1 MKVGEDVGYEMT
13 VIKAVEEVNNRQKGI
28 LFHKFN
34 RYYNGDIKGKTVAV
48 WGLSFKPET
57 DDMRD
62 APSLT
67 LIESLLKEGV
77 NVRAYDPAAMQEAHK
92 YLDDRI
98 YYATDIYDAA
108 NEADA
113 LIVPTEWKE
122 FRLPNWSIL
131 SKIMNNHL
139 VIDGRNI
146 YNKEDMAAYGFEY
159 RGIGQK

>member
-1 MKVGEDVGYEMT
+1 
-13 VIKAVEEVNNRQKGI
+13 
-28 LFHKFN
+28 
-34 RYYNGDIKGKTVAV
+34 
-48 WGLSFKPET
+48 
-57 DDMRD
+57 
-62 APSLT
+62 
-67 LIESLLKEGV
+67 
-77 NVRAYDPAAMQEAHK
+77 MQEARK

>member
-1 MKVGEDVGYEMT
+1 MRL
-13 VIKAVEEVNNRQKGI
+13 IKAVEEVNNRQKTI
-28 LFHKFN
+28 LFQKFS
-34 RYYNGDIKGKTVAV
+34 RFFQGDVKGKTVAV

-67 LIESLLKEGV
+67 LIESLLEAGV
-77 NVRAYDPAAMQEAHK
+77 SVRAYDPAAMQEARK
-92 YLDDRI
+92 YLNEKI

-108 NEADA
+108 NESDA

-122 FRLPNWSIL
+122 FRMPNWSIL
-131 SKIMNNHL
+131 KKIMQHHL

-146 YNKEDMAAYGFEY
+146 YSKDELASFGFDY
-159 RGIGQK
+159 MGIGLK